1 MRYYKIIDENQVI
14 GTITD
19 KNFVSYSPLVDSYV
33 HATDET
39 GEYATYKGLF
49 YRSEWMQP
57 INDNFT
63 MYKTVLILNI
73 DEVEYN
79 ALTEALASNEIIEV
93 DWDTVPIDE
102 LKPYVDPDTQN
113 TIDFIRSSKIQ
124 EMSYEC
130 RKTIEAGF
138 DLELQGAIHHF
149 SLTTQDQLNLMS
161 LSTLAQTQTLIPYH
175 ADGEECVFYSAE
187 DINKIIE
194 TATNLKIY
202 QTTYYNS
209 LKTYINA
216 LETIEEIA
224 AIEYGTPIPEEYKS
238 DALKILEM

>member
-79 ALTEALASNEIIEV
+79 ALTEALASNEIIEG
-93 DWDTVPIDE
+93 TFHCINSSI
-102 LKPYVDPDTQN
+102 KI
-113 TIDFIRSSKIQ
+113 TIII
-124 EMSYEC
+124 
-130 RKTIEAGF
+130 
-138 DLELQGAIHHF
+138 L
-149 SLTTQDQLNLMS
+149 LTNCNNVL
-161 LSTLAQTQTLIPYH
+161 
-175 ADGEECVFYSAE
+175 V
-187 DINKIIE
+187 
-194 TATNLKIY
+194 
-202 QTTYYNS
+202 
-209 LKTYINA
+209 
-216 LETIEEIA
+216 
-224 AIEYGTPIPEEYKS
+224 
-238 DALKILEM
+238 